1 MHIMAITGTSHM
13 GSWTAAR
20 RAPSPAGPNPAWRPR
35 FFANYA
41 RTALLM
47 AGLVALLAIG
57 GNAIGGANGMLL
69 FGGLGLAMN
78 FAMYWFSDRIALMA
92 HRAQEVGAANAPG
105 LHAMVRRL
113 AARAGL
119 PMPRLYVIPSA
130 AANAFATG
138 RNPAHAAVAVTE
150 GIMQILDERE
160 LEAVLAHELSHVKN
174 RDILIATLAAG
185 VAGLVSS
192 IGHVMQWGLMFGG
205 AASRDADDERGGGL
219 AALAW
224 IFVAP
229 ILALVI
235 QMAISR
241 SREYGADASGAA
253 LTGDPDALADALL
266 RLENGQARRPY
277 EHAGPATAHLFIV
290 NPLRGGLGRFL
301 ELFSTHPPIEERVRR
316 LRAMRS
322 R

>member
-1 MHIMAITGTSHM
+1 MAITGQM
-13 GSWTAAR
+13 GGWTAAR
-20 RAPSPAGPNPAWRPR
+20 RSPTPTTRTFRPR

-57 GNAIGGANGMLL
+57 GNAVGGANGMLL
-69 FGGLGLAMN
+69 FGALGLAMN

-92 HRAQEVGAANAPG
+92 HHAQEVSAAEAPG
-105 LHAMVRRL
+105 LHAIVRRL

-138 RNPAHAAVAVTE
+138 RNPSHAAVAVTD

-174 RDILIATLAAG
+174 RDILIATIAAG

-192 IGHVMQWGLMFGG
+192 IGHVMQWGLMFTG
-205 AASRDADDERGGGL
+205 AASRDEEGRSSGL

-224 IFVAP
+224 IFIAP
-229 ILALVI
+229 ILALII

-241 SREYGADASGAA
+241 SREFGADASGAT
-253 LTGDPDALADALL
+253 LTGDPDALADALV
-266 RLENGQARRPY
+266 RLEHGQARRPY
-277 EHAGPATAHLFIV
+277 EHGGPATAHLFIV

-316 LRAMRS
+316 LRALRS
-322 R
+322 T

>member
-1 MHIMAITGTSHM
+1 M
-13 GSWTAAR
+13 
-20 RAPSPAGPNPAWRPR
+20 
-35 FFANYA
+35 
-41 RTALLM
+41 
-47 AGLVALLAIG
+47 
-57 GNAIGGANGMLL
+57 
-69 FGGLGLAMN
+69 
-78 FAMYWFSDRIALMA
+78 
-92 HRAQEVGAANAPG
+92 
-105 LHAMVRRL
+105 RRL

-138 RNPAHAAVAVTE
+138 RNPSHAAVAVTD

-174 RDILIATLAAG
+174 RDILIATIAAG

-192 IGHVMQWGLMFGG
+192 IGHVMQWGLMFAG
-205 AASRDADDERGGGL
+205 ASSRDEEGRSGGGL

-224 IFVAP
+224 ILVAP
-229 ILALVI
+229 VLALII

-241 SREYGADASGAA
+241 SREFGADASGAA
-253 LTGDPDALADALL
+253 LVGDPGALADALI
-266 RLENGQARRPY
+266 RLEQGQARRPY
-277 EHAGPATAHLFIV
+277 EHGGPATAHLFIV

-316 LRAMRS
+316 LHALRFT
-322 R
+322 